1 MDIVHST
8 ENLKAIELFKDII
21 FEIPLNENLKEYL
34 KYSKKLKKQKGRK
47 ISNVGGFQSDELDL
61 KEKILQSL
69 IKNIEYYANIFCNDI
84 LKVNK
89 KITLTSM
96 WLNINYYKDYNISH
110 VHSFSMLSGVFYIK
124 TLKNSGNL
132 IFKRN
137 HALEYCIKDKPVEY
151 NSYNATTFTIPSKE
165 NNLYIF
171 PSWYEHYVEPNLSK
185 EERVSISFN
194 LL

>member
-1 MDIVHST
+1 M
-8 ENLKAIELFKDII
+8 EAIEIFKDIVFKI
-21 FEIPLNENLKEYL
+21 YLKENLNDFL

-69 IKNIEYYANIFCNDI
+69 IKNIENYANIFCKDI

-89 KITLTSM
+89 KITLNSM

-110 VHSFSMLSGVFYIK
+110 VHSFSVLSGVFYIK

-132 IFKRN
+132 IFKKN
-137 HALEYCIKDKPVEY
+137 HALEYCINERLVDYNLY
-151 NSYNATTFTIPSKE
+151 NSTTYNIPSKE
-165 NNLYIF
+165 NTLYLF

-185 EERVSISFN
+185 EERISISFN
-194 LL
+194 LT